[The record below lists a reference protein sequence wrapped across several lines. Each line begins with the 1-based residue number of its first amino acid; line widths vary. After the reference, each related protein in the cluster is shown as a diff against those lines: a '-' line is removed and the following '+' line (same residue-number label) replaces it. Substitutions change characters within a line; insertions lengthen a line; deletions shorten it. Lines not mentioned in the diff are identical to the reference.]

1 MKLIKCNVGT
11 HSGKRTSTKKKILEQ
26 NEHPISNLVI
36 LWRKVNFTRTKTVYP
51 LIRHC
56 KDNRIY
62 GVYDHHTATGRITM
76 HEPSIQMVPK
86 DFCVVNPIT
95 KKEVLISCRSAFCV
109 PDGCILVSADYCQLE
124 LRILTYLSKDEIL
137 TAIMKKPGDI
147 FTSIAAKWNSIPEE
161 MVSKT
166 TSSSSYFCDGLLVD
180 SL

>member
-1 MKLIKCNVGT
+1 
-11 HSGKRTSTKKKILEQ
+11 
-26 NEHPISNLVI
+26 
-36 LWRKVNFTRTKTVYP
+36 
-51 LIRHC
+51 
-56 KDNRIY
+56 
-62 GVYDHHTATGRITM
+62 M

-95 KKEVLISCRSAFCV
+95 KKEVLISCRSAFTV

-147 FTSIAAKWNSIPEE
+147 FTSIAAKWNGIPEE

-166 TSSSSYFCDGLLVD
+166 TISVRIFVVGFFMSNLPLPEECILCHKN
-180 SL
+180 